1 MGILLSAGLYAVG
14 YIQKVDSVNYNRQ
27 ACVRE
32 QRDLRI
38 AFDAWNTLTVTT
50 GSNDVRAQAKQVKR
64 ILRRD
69 CNKRYPDPALLWKT

>member
-1 MGILLSAGLYAVG
+1 VH
-14 YIQKVDSVNYNRQ
+14 SVNNDRQ

-32 QRDLRI
+32 QKDLRV

-50 GSNDVRAQAKQVKR
+50 GSSDVRAQAKQVRR